1 MNEGKINQNQA
12 VRVNEKKWTK
22 TLMDAGWT
30 VFPSII
36 LEHQNAMKLTPVDVN
51 ILMHLARH
59 WWYEENL
66 PHPSKKTI
74 ATCMQ
79 VSESTVQRRIRAME
93 AAGLIKRVVRRA
105 PNQGQQTNAYDF
117 SGLIRKA
124 TPLAEKAIA
133 EREVGKLNRRRRV
146 ALATVTTE

>member
-1 MNEGKINQNQA
+1 MSEGNVNQKQA

-36 LEHQNAMKLTPVDVN
+36 LEHQHAMKLTPVDVN

-79 VSESTVQRRIRAME
+79 VSESTVQRRIRTME
-93 AAGLIKRVVRRA
+93 KAGLIKRLVRRS

-117 SGLIRKA
+117 SGLITKA
-124 TPLAEKAIA
+124 TPLAERAIA
-133 EREVGKLNRRRRV
+133 EREEGKLNRRRRV
-146 ALATVTTE
+146 ARAAAIAE